1 MENEQLRKISDL
13 STMLEN
19 INDDNNNNKSI
30 VFQGDFNLLFE
41 ALKKHRQE
49 TQY

>member
-19 INDDNNNNKSI
+19 INDNNNKSI

>member
-1 MENEQLRKISDL
+1 MENEQLRKISHL

-19 INDDNNNNKSI
+19 INDNNNNKSI

>member
-1 MENEQLRKISDL
+1 MENEQLRKISHL

-19 INDDNNNNKSI
+19 INDNNNKSI